1 MTMIGKMGWYTA
13 KETLGL
19 CSSRVWMPLFIPD
32 FDGSD
37 VAIRNHV
44 EEASWDE

>member
-1 MTMIGKMGWYTA
+1 MAMMGKMGRYTA

-37 VAIRNHV
+37 VAIGNHV
-44 EEASWDE
+44 EEASWDK